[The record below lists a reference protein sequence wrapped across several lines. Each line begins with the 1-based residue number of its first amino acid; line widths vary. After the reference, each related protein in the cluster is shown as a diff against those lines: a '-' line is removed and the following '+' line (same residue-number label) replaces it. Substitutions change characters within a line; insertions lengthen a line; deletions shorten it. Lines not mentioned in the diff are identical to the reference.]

1 MLLFISL
8 LQPGVAQTQDK
19 WHYSL
24 VFPMIWAPDIEGSIE
39 GGGERIDFTIPFGD
53 IVENL
58 NIGIMG
64 EFFAE
69 KGNWSYG
76 IKLPAH
82 SRGIGIR
89 PCHQRRLLRPD
100 FYYPRA

>member
-1 MLLFISL
+1 MLGARNTCPHSIRLYMQRAIFLMLLFISP

-69 KGNWSYG
+69 KGNWS
-76 IKLPAH
+76 
-82 SRGIGIR
+82 
-89 PCHQRRLLRPD
+89 
-100 FYYPRA
+100 